1 MELIVTGTETSIIYG
16 DLTRFGGNRVTIGG
30 FREQAI
36 LVTQTWLKLG
46 AGRLPAWEYKE
57 SIAPAQEYILGID
70 ILWGLALQTT
80 MGEFRL

>member
-1 MELIVTGTETSIIYG
+1 MTGG
-16 DLTRFGGNRVTIGG
+16 FGGQPIP
-30 FREQAI
+30 
-36 LVTQTWLKLG
+36 VTQTWLKLG

-80 MGEFRL
+80 VR

>member
-1 MELIVTGTETSIIYG
+1 MTGG
-16 DLTRFGGNRVTIGG
+16 FGGQPIP
-30 FREQAI
+30 
-36 LVTQTWLKLG
+36 VTQTWLKLG

-80 MGEFRL
+80 VGEFRL